1 MDPYGIEAST
11 SSWPGCTSPGQ
22 PSPDFGTDL
31 TPGKQEARGASTLL
45 IGVAALTLFFVPQ
58 LLQLFPALG
67 GLQLA
72 KLTALLVV
80 VYLLSSRTL
89 LDQRVRLRSAPQVG
103 LLIGILGLSLITI
116 PTSIWPSHSIGYIVD
131 AFGKN
136 VLFVYLVLQAVRTD
150 RDARV
155 IATVLVVGST
165 LLALA
170 VLVHLGPVVT
180 YKNDPG
186 RLAIGASYDPNDM
199 ALLLVITIPFA
210 FFMIGSCR
218 LSGKALLVAAIALML
233 AGLVLTESRG
243 GFLGLCATAAL
254 IFLIGSRQARRWTV
268 LVVAVSVL
276 LFTFAAPRTFWDRIS
291 TIYNYEGDY
300 NLREEGG
307 RIAVWKTGLQMI
319 AANPVT
325 GVGIACFPVEHG
337 ALSGSRLQM
346 AAHNSLI
353 QITAELGVAG
363 LILFVSIIVLS
374 IRRAGRIR
382 LKARRGEA
390 EPDLLWLASAVQVAF
405 VGFTVSGFFLS
416 HAYSPIF
423 CFLTGMAGALVARH
437 AEAPPAIAGAVEEL
451 EYV

>member
-1 MDPYGIEAST
+1 MDPYGIGARVADLGDAPNLVKAGAD
-11 SSWPGCTSPGQ
+11 PGNNQAIGE
-22 PSPDFGTDL
+22 DG
-31 TPGKQEARGASTLL
+31 ARGASILL
-45 IGVAALTLFFVPQ
+45 TGVAALTLFFVPQ
-58 LLQLFPALG
+58 LMQLFPVLG
-67 GLQLA
+67 GLQVA

-80 VYLLSSRTL
+80 IYLLSSRRL
-89 LDQRVRLRSAPQVG
+89 LDQRVRLRNAPQVG
-103 LLIGILGLSLITI
+103 LLIGILGLALITV

-150 RDARV
+150 RGARV
-155 IATVLVVGST
+155 IGAMLVAGSS
-165 LLALA
+165 LMSLA
-170 VLVHLGPVVT
+170 VVAHLGPLVT

-186 RLAIGASYDPNDM
+186 RLAVGASYDPNDM

-218 LSGKALLVAAIALML
+218 LASKALLVAAIGLML
-233 AGLVLTESRG
+233 AGLALTESRG
-243 GFLGLCATAAL
+243 GFLGLCAIGVL
-254 IFLIGSRQARRWTV
+254 MFLIGSRQARRVT
-268 LVVAVSVL
+268 LLAGGVSVL
-276 LFTFAAPRTFWDRIS
+276 VFTFAAPRSFWDRIS

-307 RIAVWKTGLQMI
+307 RIAVWKAGLQMI
-319 AANPVT
+319 EANPIT

-363 LILFVSIIVLS
+363 LILFVGIISLS
-374 IRRAGRIR
+374 ILRARRIR
-382 LKARRGEA
+382 IEARQGET
-390 EPDLLWLASAVQVAF
+390 ESNLLWFASAVEVAF
-405 VGFTVSGFFLS
+405 VGFAVSGFFLS

-437 AEAPPAIAGAVEEL
+437 RQTRAVAGVKEEL

>member
-1 MDPYGIEAST
+1 MDPHGIESIVPLPR
-11 SSWPGCTSPGQ
+11 SVDVGPGGGELAMGSGEPQ
-22 PSPDFGTDL
+22 RAPI
-31 TPGKQEARGASTLL
+31 LL

-80 VYLLSSRTL
+80 VYLVSSRRL
-89 LDQRVRLRSAPQVG
+89 LDQRVRLRNAPQVG
-103 LLIGILGLSLITI
+103 LLLGILALALITV
-116 PTSIWPSHSIGYIVD
+116 PTSIWPSHSIGYIIA

-155 IATVLVVGST
+155 IAATLIAGCT
-165 LLALA
+165 LLSLA
-170 VLVHLGPVVT
+170 VVVRLGPVVT
-180 YKNDPG
+180 YRNEPG
-186 RLAIGASYDPNDM
+186 RLAVGGSYDPNDM
-199 ALLLVITIPFA
+199 ALLLVIAIPFA
-210 FFMIGSCR
+210 FFMIDSCR
-218 LSGKALLVAAIALML
+218 ALSRVLLVAAIALML
-233 AGLVLTESRG
+233 VGLALTESRG
-243 GFLGLCATAAL
+243 GFLGLCAIGAL
-254 IFLIGSRQARRWTV
+254 MFLIGSRQARRLTL
-268 LVVAVSVL
+268 LVAGVSVL
-276 LFTFAAPRTFWDRIS
+276 MFTVIAPSAFWKRIS
-291 TIYNYEGDY
+291 TIYNYEEDY

-307 RIAVWKTGLQMI
+307 RVAVWKTGLQMI

-337 ALSGSRLQM
+337 ALSASRLQM

-363 LILFVSIIVLS
+363 LILFVTIILVS
-374 IRRAGRIR
+374 IRRARRIR
-382 LKARRGEA
+382 LEARRGEA
-390 EPDLLWLASAVQVAF
+390 ERSLLWFASAVEVAF
-405 VGFTVSGFFLS
+405 IGFAVSGFFLS

-423 CFLTGMAGALVARH
+423 CFLTGMAGALAARH
-437 AEAPPAIAGAVEEL
+437 RLTRPAVAGFVEEL